1 MDISGGSG
9 QLAGMHIPSSMLEG
23 AVCPVTAVVSVA
35 GIALA
40 ATMALKATKKP
51 EPLLFAGVSA
61 LIFAGQM
68 VNFPV
73 LSGTSGHLLGG
84 VLAAAILGVPF
95 GVLAMA
101 LVVTL
106 QCLVFADGG
115 FAVLGANLLNMA
127 VIGAG
132 LGGWIWTRLT
142 AFVPNRNPITLG
154 LAALFSVM
162 LASFACSVELAAS
175 GTIVFAQ
182 VTPAMMAVHALIG
195 LGEAVITVSL
205 ISLLASPP
213 LRVSAHRPAL
223 VLGVSASII
232 AITIAPFACGWPD
245 GLESIAG
252 TLSFLHESSP
262 RFVTPM
268 PGYTFPTI
276 SHEILSTSLAGLTGA
291 IATFFAAWGI
301 AKSWTRGAA

>member
-1 MDISGGSG
+1 M
-9 QLAGMHIPSSMLEG
+9 
-23 AVCPVTAVVSVA
+23 
-35 GIALA
+35 A

-51 EPLLFAGVSA
+51 EPLLFAAVSA
-61 LIFAGQM
+61 LVFAGQM

-84 VLAAAILGVPF
+84 VLAAALLGVPF

-115 FAVLGANLLNMA
+115 VPVLGANLLNMA

-132 LGGWIWTRLT
+132 LGGWIWTRLS
-142 AFVPNRNPITLG
+142 AFAPNRNPITLG
-154 LAALFSVM
+154 LAAWFSVM

-175 GTIVFAQ
+175 GTIAFAQ

-195 LGEAVITVSL
+195 LGEAVVTVNL
-205 ISLLASPP
+205 IALLSATPW
-213 LRVSAHRPAL
+213 RVSGKRPGF
-223 VLGVSASII
+223 VIGVSAFVI
-232 AITIAPFACGWPD
+232 ALTIAPFACAWPD
-245 GLESIAG
+245 GLESVAG

-262 RFVTPM
+262 QFVAPL
-268 PGYTFPTI
+268 PGYTFPAI
-276 SHEILSTSLAGLTGA
+276 PHELLSTSLAGLIGA
-291 IATFFAAWGI
+291 IVTFLAAWAI
-301 AKSWTRGAA
+301 AKSWNRSAI